1 MSARRDSSK
10 LAGESSCGPHR
21 LTGAYSSTQTTF
33 PLAWLQ
39 NWILPVHL
47 SRRWTPID
55 DEMTCHRK
63 RMAIEAAIISTAI
76 MTVIGERF
84 MGPSLRRVT
93 GTWRYT
99 SLALERSIAGAERVA
114 CESGSCSLYGPADRR
129 KRMGADLSPASRTV
143 RPWGNDGARPPAGS
157 RV

>member
-99 SLALERSIAGAERVA
+99 H
-114 CESGSCSLYGPADRR
+114 
-129 KRMGADLSPASRTV
+129 
-143 RPWGNDGARPPAGS
+143 
-157 RV
+157 